1 MRNST
6 PSASRRHQLVLSLSP
21 HCLNVIHF
29 QLGLLG
35 WKRTNEIQIA
45 LPEGEDFLPQIQSRL
60 AQCSRQWKLPPN
72 TRAQWVLGGDILG
85 IVPST
90 TSETGAGAALPFAAN
105 DTRTQSDQLSDSDH
119 PSLMW
124 IHKDWVAEIERI
136 SASCQLDLLEFFA
149 RAQLFQRE
157 VARLSGAFKVV
168 IEQEVDQY
176 FLHIFGPTGAM
187 LRTKIL
193 GGKDTAALHPLLKA
207 EIAGLGPVFDEPQQP
222 QISLLAPAQLIDT
235 FSESQGFEC
244 HVLDERPPADLLEQ
258 LWRSELEGIV
268 VRSTY
273 EEVVQ
278 NIKLLSIALA
288 IVGLIVTGLMM
299 WHDGKLQQAIDDGR
313 QLVRKDLPK
322 VEAAKALK
330 AQTLQM
336 ADAVQAAKIFRENT
350 GSLMAFTQIL
360 ANFPPAPATLLYVR
374 TDENS
379 LAFVGNGDQTSVKWL
394 QDRVFPG
401 YAPLTELP
409 VPEFLES
416 GHPAI
421 HVQTRKAPAP
431 PAPLP
436 SVALPASIAASRTT
450 AE

>member
-1 MRNST
+1 MRNRT

-21 HCLNVIHF
+21 HCLNVLHF
-29 QLGLLG
+29 QRGLLG
-35 WKRTNEIQIA
+35 WKRTNEAQLT
-45 LPEGEDFLPQIQSRL
+45 LPEGDDFLPQIQFHLS
-60 AQCSRQWKLPPN
+60 QCSRQWKLPPN
-72 TRAQWVLGGDILG
+72 TRAQWVLGGDILSV
-85 IVPST
+85 IPPA
-90 TSETGAGAALPFAAN
+90 TSETGTFSALPFAAN
-105 DTRTQSDQLSDSDH
+105 DTRTQSDQMSDSDH

-136 SASCQLDLLEFFA
+136 SAGCQLDLVEFFA
-149 RAQLFQRE
+149 RAQLFQRQA
-157 VARLSGAFKVV
+157 ARLSGAFKVV
-168 IEQEVDQY
+168 IEQESDQY
-176 FLHIFGPTGAM
+176 FLHIFGSTGAM
-187 LRTKIL
+187 LRTTIL
-193 GGKDTAALHPLLKA
+193 EKKETTALHPLLKA
-207 EIAGLGPVFDEPQQP
+207 ELAGLGPVLGEPKES
-222 QISLLAPAQLIDT
+222 QIYLQAPAQLIGT
-235 FSESQGFEC
+235 FSEWQGFEC

-273 EEVVQ
+273 DEVVQ

-394 QDRVFPG
+394 QDRAFPG

-431 PAPLP
+431 LP